1 MDASTVTAVTDAAAA
16 STGSL
21 GWWGVPN
28 PLFGDLDGDNTVGAR
43 DLGVLLG
50 RFGVVMY

>member
-1 MDASTVTAVTDAAAA
+1 MRRIALLLIALCL
-16 STGSL
+16 SL
-21 GWWGVPN
+21 PA
-28 PLFGDLDGDNTVGAR
+28 LAERKQTFGDLDGDNTVGAR